1 MIFIGDVLVC
11 ALWAVQNVPYM
22 VVIGD
27 VFVYVAQNIH
37 PGGRIAFQDGFV
49 FASRA
54 AQNNLYMMYAAQN
67 IHPGGRIAFQ
77 DGFVFALGA
86 AQKNLDTVYVAQN
99 IHPGGRI
106 AFQDDF
112 VFALRAAQNIL
123 YTNFIVLV
131 FAIVK
136 RVVFFLF

>member
-37 PGGRIAFQDGFV
+37 PGGCTT
-49 FASRA
+49 
-54 AQNNLYMMYAAQN
+54 YM
-67 IHPGGRIAFQ
+67 
-77 DGFVFALGA
+77 V
-86 AQKNLDTVYVAQN
+86 
-99 IHPGGRI
+99 

-112 VFALRAAQNIL
+112 VFAFRAAQNIL
-123 YTNFIVLV
+123 YMIFIVLV

-136 RVVFFLF
+136 RFVFFLF

>member
-37 PGGRIAFQDGFV
+37 PGGC
-49 FASRA
+49 
-54 AQNNLYMMYAAQN
+54 
-67 IHPGGRIAFQ
+67 
-77 DGFVFALGA
+77 
-86 AQKNLDTVYVAQN
+86 
-99 IHPGGRI
+99 I

-112 VFALRAAQNIL
+112 VFALGAAQKHSRYHVRCTKYSSRRL
-123 YTNFIVLV
+123 YRLSG
-131 FAIVK
+131 
-136 RVVFFLF
+136 